1 MADTVLSTALAV
13 VKKLEKMKEDNA
25 KAKVELQLLIDEVT
39 FLTRVLESSGVDDN
53 RLLLANEEFSRLK
66 TTLKRCEMFAADVKV
81 AAPEEEETTSTESK
95 KNMSVPAVPDIALAR
110 KNISGAYRAV
120 RQSFRADKTIQ
131 EATELQ
137 RAIKEHIVKINFA
150 LAMDTC
156 QKTLEIQDGDESI
169 LEYIK
174 QIKTMQEGQQRMC
187 SLSVLNPFA
196 LFFNSPEPR
205 VVKGTAVE
213 VNYRGTWNWQRG
225 KVARV
230 FGIGLKQQTFDINYD
245 NGMSELDVTMDRIR
259 ILDAEDLIEHAK
271 VVCNFKGKGTWCTGK
286 IISVNSDGTYDVLF
300 NDGGREM
307 GVEGS
312 RNHLRVFGLG
322 DKDQPSGSFPLR
334 EIVPPSSTVEIRDRG
349 QVASATPLWHSGK
362 VTAAF
367 DNHTYNVLYDNGKEE
382 AFVRVD
388 RIRLTNVGELRTT
401 PRFWCSK
408 RRGGASQARLLKSGW
423 KPRSPRRIRLRALLM
438 WHFQTARSRTRCP
451 RPASSYHRH
460 QSPNSNMIPAKFLFV
475 LLHIKLSLFTRQRPS
490 FPRALPWP

>member
-1 MADTVLSTALAV
+1 MADVLSTALAV
-13 VKKLEKMKEDNA
+13 VKKLEKMKEDNE

-66 TTLKRCEMFAADVKV
+66 TTLQKCEKFAAGVK
-81 AAPEEEETTSTESK
+81 AGPEEEETPSTESK
-95 KNMSVPAVPDIALAR
+95 KNISAPDIALAR
-110 KNISGAYRAV
+110 KNISGAYMAV
-120 RQSFRADKTIQ
+120 KQTFLADKTIQ
-131 EATELQ
+131 KATELQ

-174 QIKTMQEGQQRMC
+174 QIKTMQESQQRMC

-388 RIRLTNVGELRTT
+388 RIRLTNVPELQDNAKVLVLKEARWGFASATFEKWLEAKITKTYKTEGAFDVAFSNGEVENKV
-401 PRFWCSK
+401 PK
-408 RRGGASQARLLKSGW
+408 ARLKL
-423 KPRSPRRIRLRALLM
+423 PSPPI
-438 WHFQTARSRTRCP
+438 T
-451 RPASSYHRH
+451 
-460 QSPNSNMIPAKFLFV
+460 K
-475 LLHIKLSLFTRQRPS
+475 
-490 FPRALPWP
+490 